1 MTDLRAKLEQTFAM
15 TAFYHCKPKV
25 VDVPMFSPMEGGGI
39 SLLQLGQHKTERSPR
54 FARDDKGRR
63 VGWRQRAFVGTHVG
77 IAYPPQH
84 KKIDSSTLKIEGRC
98 NMAGNHRGLWWVGYF
113 DV

>member
-1 MTDLRAKLEQTFAM
+1 MA
-15 TAFYHCKPKV
+15 
-25 VDVPMFSPMEGGGI
+25 
-39 SLLQLGQHKTERSPR
+39 
-54 FARDDKGRR
+54 
-63 VGWRQRAFVGTHVG
+63 

>member
-1 MTDLRAKLEQTFAM
+1 L
-15 TAFYHCKPKV
+15 
-25 VDVPMFSPMEGGGI
+25 
-39 SLLQLGQHKTERSPR
+39 LGQHKTERSPR
-54 FARDDKGRR
+54 FARDDRLLGRSTQFACDDKGRRCR
-63 VGWRQRAFVGTHVG
+63 VGWRQRAFVGAHVA
-77 IAYPPQH
+77 IANPPQH